1 MPNVTIKLA
10 IAAGCLLALVR
21 PVLAQQAEITGT
33 WDLTI
38 TTAQGPRSAE
48 LILKEDGGKI
58 VGTVTRSQGDV
69 PVQTTLKEKAVTMS
83 LTVSTQNGPLNVV
96 MTGTVEGNAGG
107 PANSMSGAV
116 DLGAMGQGQWVAK
129 RAGAPSVAM
138 PSAAMPS
145 PANQTTTV
153 DVSGVWA
160 FAVEFSGGSG
170 APTMTFKQDGE
181 KLTGQYVGQLGE
193 APLSGTI
200 KGNAID
206 FTIKVT
212 VEGNVATIQYTG
224 TVEGASMKGTVKL
237 GDLGE
242 GTFTAT
248 KKKP

>member
-10 IAAGCLLALVR
+10 IAAGCLLAMVR
-21 PVLAQQAEITGT
+21 PGLAQQAEITGT

-48 LILKEDGGKI
+48 LILKEDAGKI

-69 PVQTTLKEKAVTMS
+69 PVQATVKEKAVTMN
-83 LTVSTQNGPLNVV
+83 LTVPTENGPLNVV
-96 MTGTVEGNAGG
+96 MTGTVEGNTGG
-107 PANSMSGAV
+107 PASSMSGAV

-129 RAGAPSVAM
+129 RTGT
-138 PSAAMPS
+138 PSAAMASS
-145 PANQTTTV
+145 PNQSTTV
-153 DVSGVWA
+153 DVTGAWA

-170 APTMTFKQDGE
+170 APTMTFKQEGE

-212 VEGNVATIQYTG
+212 VEGTVATIQYTG

>member
-38 TTAQGPRSAE
+38 TTAQGPRSAG

-69 PVQTTLKEKAVTMS
+69 PVQATLKEKAVTMS

-107 PANSMSGAV
+107 PASSMSGAV

-138 PSAAMPS
+138 PSS
-145 PANQTTTV
+145 ANQSTTV

-206 FTIKVT
+206 FTIQVT

-248 KKKP
+248 TKTP